1 MLQGLDKHFDHS
13 CRPGSADGVCR
24 VRGGESCAFDGAMIV
39 LQCIADAAHLVHGPI
54 ACLGNSWEGRGTVS
68 DRGNLHRRSYTTDL
82 GELDIIYGAEERL
95 RQAIHRTAR
104 DARPSAVFVY
114 ATCVTGLIGEDLGAV
129 CRTAETELGI
139 PVIPVD
145 APGFVGPKNLGNR
158 IAGDVLIQHV
168 IGTGE
173 PPLRSPTD
181 INLIGE
187 YNIQGDL
194 ENVEPLFARAGI
206 RVLSHITG
214 NASFEEITWAHRARA
229 SAVVCSRA
237 LINVARE
244 LESRHG
250 IPFREIS
257 FYGKTEMSRAL
268 RSIAS
273 MLEPHEPGIGNRVER
288 VILLEETRLEER
300 LMRFTHLRGK
310 KAVLYTGGVKSW
322 SIVSALMDLGIE
334 VVAVGTKKSTYEDE
348 EKIRGILGP
357 DAPVHENMTPKTIL
371 SLVKQH
377 RADMLI
383 AGGRNLYL
391 AIKEGIPFV
400 DVNQERHRAYA
411 GYDGLLNLAGEIS
424 HSMSFYERTRSARS
438 ISRLPGKD
446 APASIDRVHREVVIN
461 PLKHSMSMGAA
472 MAFQGIDRTLVV
484 MHGAQGCNFLG
495 KVLLTGHFHEP
506 VSLIGSK
513 LFVEDVVMGSD
524 EQLRNTLMEAI
535 QKDNPDVVAVLTTG
549 LSEVRGE
556 DLAPVVRDV
565 PTDSTVLLV
574 PTPDYRGG
582 LEEGYNLAV
591 SVLADLVQP
600 APHRD
605 GLVNVLCSSA
615 LTPGDI
621 GELRNIIE
629 DFGLE
634 PIFLPDLSCL
644 DGSRQG
650 FGPLASGGTAAT
662 RIRNMGEASHTLVIG
677 AGLVASAEKIRD
689 ICGIPFTALDSL
701 SGLGNSDRLFAMLS
715 ELSGRTVPERYRRQR
730 KVLVDT
736 MRDGVTAFSA
746 RRVALALE
754 CEKAIMVGEM
764 IHEMG
769 GRVEVC
775 VVPVDTGYLDR
786 IPASRILVGD
796 FAALEGLEPF
806 DLLIANSH
814 GAEIARELHTAHM
827 EWGFPSLHALGYNA
841 SVSTGYRG
849 SLDLLCKIAHALREA

>member
-1 MLQGLDKHFDHS
+1 MLQGLDKHFDHA
-13 CRPGSADGVCR
+13 CKPGSADGVCR

-82 GELDIIYGAEERL
+82 NELDIIYGAEERL
-95 RQAIHRTAR
+95 RLAIHRTAR
-104 DARPSAVFVY
+104 DARPAAIFVY

-129 CRTAETELGI
+129 CRTASSELGL

-158 IAGDVLIQHV
+158 IAGDVLVQHV
-168 IGTGE
+168 IGRNE
-173 PPLRSPTD
+173 PPVRTATD

-194 ENVEPLFARAGI
+194 ANVEPLFARAGI

-244 LESRHG
+244 LEAGYG

-268 RSIAS
+268 RVIAA
-273 MLEPHEPGIGNRVER
+273 MLEPHDSGIGNRVER
-288 VILLEETRLEER
+288 VILLEEARLEER
-300 LMRFTHLRGK
+300 LMRYSHLRGK

-322 SIVSALMDLGIE
+322 SVVSALMDLGIE

-377 RADMLI
+377 GADMLI

-411 GYDGLLNLAGEIS
+411 GYEGLLHLAEEIS
-424 HSMSFYERTRSARS
+424 HSMLFYERTRPTRS
-438 ISRLPGKD
+438 GSRLHFRE
-446 APASIDRVHREVVIN
+446 APTSIEKVNREVVIN

-472 MAFQGIDRTLVV
+472 MAFQGIDRALVV

-506 VSLIGSK
+506 ISLIGSK

-524 EQLRNTLMEAI
+524 EQLRSTIMEAI

-556 DLAPVVRDV
+556 DIAPVVRDL
-565 PTDSTVLLV
+565 PTDATVLFL

-582 LEEGYNLAV
+582 LEEGYNQAV
-591 SVLADLVQP
+591 SALADLVRP
-600 APHRD
+600 GPVRG
-605 GLVNVLCSSA
+605 GLVNVLCGSA

-621 GELRNIIE
+621 DELRNILE

-634 PIFLPDLSCL
+634 AIFLPDLSCM
-644 DGSRQG
+644 DGSREG
-650 FGPLASGGTAAT
+650 FGPLASGGTNIASVHS
-662 RIRNMGEASHTLVIG
+662 MGSASHTLVLG
-677 AGLVASAEKIRD
+677 GGLIPAAEKIRAQ
-689 ICGIPFTALDSL
+689 CGVPFTAPGSL
-701 SGLGNSDRLFAMLS
+701 SGLENSDRLFDWLGGF
-715 ELSGRTVPERYRRQR
+715 SGRSIPERYRRQR

-736 MRDGVTAFSA
+736 MRDGATFYSS
-746 RRVALALE
+746 RRVAVALE
-754 CEKAIMVGEM
+754 SEKALMMSEV

-769 GRVEVC
+769 GRVDLC
-775 VVPVDTGYLDR
+775 VVPLDTGDLER
-786 IPASRILVGD
+786 IPASRIVVGD
-796 FAALEGLEPF
+796 FAALEGAGEF
-806 DLLIANSH
+806 DLLISNSH
-814 GAEIARELHTAHM
+814 GAEIAREIGTRHL
-827 EWGFPSLHALGYNA
+827 EWGFPALHALGYNA
-841 SVSTGYRG
+841 SVSIGYRG
-849 SLDLLCKIAHALREA
+849 SLNLICKIGNALNAS